1 MIYISMSNKFEKKWW
16 INFFRNILGSKTRKK
31 IVGGYNERNSGRSKM
46 RETFVGTCK
55 LRL

>member
-31 IVGGYNERNSGRSKM
+31 IVGGYNERNSGRSKIK
-46 RETFVGTCK
+46 ETFVGTCK